1 MDGLRQLILVLLGSI
16 VIGVLWYLPMHFDMY
31 FFILI
36 PAIAGLI
43 VGVLVNL
50 SDAQQA
56 IAKPTLAVFAIIGA
70 LVATGTF
77 WAAQY
82 TIYQNNTI
90 DYIQSE
96 FPDATRDDI
105 IAFIEEAQMELYG
118 NTGFMAFLADAA
130 ETGFTVQ
137 RRASSTANVQG
148 TTAYL
153 YWGVEI
159 LIALFVAVSTVL
171 KRKKPVSNLSVPDAE
186 FMEKLKNS

>member
-31 FFILI
+31 FFIVI
-36 PAIAGLI
+36 PAVAGLL

-50 SDAQQA
+50 SDSQQRMP
-56 IAKPTLAVFAIIGA
+56 KLTLVLFAIIGV
-70 LVATGTF
+70 LVMTGTF
-77 WAAQY
+77 WSAQY
-82 TIYQNNTI
+82 TVYQNNTI
-90 DYIQSE
+90 DYIQSQY
-96 FPDATRDDI
+96 PDVTREDI
-105 IAFIEEAQMELYG
+105 IAGLEEAQMEYYG
-118 NTGFMAFLADAA
+118 TTGFMAFLTDAA

-137 RRASSTANVQG
+137 RRSSSTATVAG

-159 LIALFVAVSTVL
+159 LVALFVAISTVL
-171 KRKKPVSNLSVPDAE
+171 KRKKPVSNLTVPDAE